1 MVTLRPAA
9 RDDVEFLFAALRA
22 SLRSYVEQTW
32 GSWDDAEQRA
42 LFVDTIDLATHQ
54 VIEADGRA
62 VGCLSVE
69 EYVDRVAL
77 NRIFLLPDVQRRGI
91 GTELV
96 RGLLARAHAQG
107 LPVVL
112 TVQKVNRQARAL
124 YERLGFA
131 VVTETAT
138 HYSMEAAPPELRSQ

>member
-1 MVTLRPAA
+1 MTVTLRPAT

-22 SLRSYVEQTW
+22 ALRSYVEQTW

-54 VIEADGRA
+54 VIEVDGRA

-69 EYVDRVAL
+69 EHVDRIVL
-77 NRIFLLPDVQRRGI
+77 HRIFLLPEAQRHGV
-91 GTELV
+91 GSALV
-96 RGLLARAHAQG
+96 RSLLAHAHAQRR
-107 LPVVL
+107 PVVL
-112 TVQKVNRQARAL
+112 TVQRVNRDARAL

-131 VVTETAT
+131 VVTETST
-138 HYSMEAAPPELRSQ
+138 HYGMEAAPQ